1 MPLTRKEFDLLT
13 TLLYNPGRAASQR
26 AVAALTGLSLGTVN
40 QQLLSA
46 VRKGWAA
53 FADGEY
59 RVTETGLEALA
70 PYKVRRAVILAAGFG
85 SRLMPVTLNTPKAM
99 IRIHGRPLIE
109 TTLDALTAA
118 GITDITIVRGYL
130 GEQFD
135 ALLKKYPTIRF
146 VENPDYREM
155 NNISSAMKVKD
166 LFGNAYVLDS
176 DLYLQNPALIRPY
189 EYCASYLGVH
199 MDKTDDWRLIVKNGR
214 VTGMKVGGTDCY
226 HMYDITYWTEE
237 DGEKM
242 ARLLPELFHSPG
254 GKQCYWDDVP
264 LTHYNDQFYI
274 EPRPCKEGDILEI
287 DTLSELVA
295 LAPAYRIAEG

>member
-13 TLLYNPGRAASQR
+13 TLLYNPGKTGSQR
-26 AVAALTGLSLGTVN
+26 AVASLSGLSLGTVN
-40 QQLLSA
+40 QHLMAA
-46 VRKGWAA
+46 VQKGWAA
-53 FADGEY
+53 STPGGY
-59 RVTETGLEALA
+59 TVTEEGMKALE
-70 PYKVRRAVILAAGFG
+70 PYKVKRAVILAAGFG
-85 SRLMPVTLNTPKAM
+85 SRLMPITLNTPKAL
-99 IRIHGRPLIE
+99 IRIHGRPMIE
-109 TTLDALTAA
+109 TTLDAIVSA
-118 GITDITIVRGYL
+118 GITEIVIVRGYL

-135 ALLKKYPTIRF
+135 MLLKKYPGIRF
-146 VENPDYREM
+146 VENPDYLEM

-166 LFGNAYVLDS
+166 LFGGAYVLDS
-176 DLYLQNPALIRPY
+176 DLYLQNPKLIRPY

-199 MDKTDDWRLIVKNGR
+199 MDKTDDWRLVVKNGR

-226 HMYDITYWTEE
+226 HMYDITYWTAE

-242 ARLLPELFHSPG
+242 ARLLPELFNAPG

-295 LAPAYRIAEG
+295 LDPAYRIPKK